1 VCCSCSGEDAQGGA
15 GAPSQETAALTA
27 LLDLASQAK
36 TSPVTTH
43 LIAAIVNAP
52 KTLKH
57 QVGQKRPLQAVVDA
71 PVVRGIVSQGHLA
84 VCGAA
89 ATAGALNAVRE
100 HLVPQPPKAGW
111 KDMLYGQFK
120 KKLGLA
126 VTDADG
132 DPASWKI
139 GKGHIRRVLGSH
151 QGITTT
157 NLIGSAEAAPG
168 LERAAAW
175 DALVKAVRRPGT
187 AVYMHN
193 KDQWGHYSLV
203 AGVVGPDVADGR
215 FGTTAAAASAAMIGA
230 TTSARSSVSTQPK
243 GTVVKVHVE
252 AGCKAGFHFGN
263 GGKVLRVASEG
274 AVAAQGVRGG
284 RATMSEGGGAESE
297 SGGWWLNHIIR
308 DGAKQPVNQSHSQHA
323 IALLLARARDTFSSV
338 SGYSLEFVQIT
349 NLKNTGAD
357 QKEGRHIFAYDP
369 TTCALLTNSIGQE
382 PVERI
387 TFEKVCKTIVRT
399 KGFYKFFTVEY
410 DLEGAS
416 ATRQQRKAGL
426 KVKAA
431 ASPRLARARVL
442 SPRMSRARMSTSS
455 SSSSSSSLSS
465 LAYGVSYASLHELD
479 LRSADTT
486 KTKLLPPKMNVWR

>member
-1 VCCSCSGEDAQGGA
+1 MGTDVHIGCDIGGWCPSRRDGTAVSTTNQGRVWSCHQCDYDVCCSCSGEDAQGGA

-57 QVGQKRPLQAVVDA
+57 QDGQKRPLQAVVDA

-120 KKLGLA
+120 KKLGLT

-284 RATMSEGGGAESE
+284 GATMSEGGGAESE

-308 DGAKQPVNQSHSQHA
+308 DGAKQPVNESHSQHA

-338 SGYSLEFVQIT
+338 SSYSLEFVQNT

-369 TTCALLTNSIGQE
+369 TTCALLTNSIG
-382 PVERI
+382 
-387 TFEKVCKTIVRT
+387 
-399 KGFYKFFTVEY
+399 
-410 DLEGAS
+410 
-416 ATRQQRKAGL
+416 KAGL

-431 ASPRLARARVL
+431 VSPRLARARVL